1 MSTLG
6 LMALS
11 LIFGLAIG
19 LPIAVALGGLGL
31 IWIVALDPN
40 FLNGVAYA
48 VWNSATNEALIAI
61 PLFVLMGEI
70 LQRSDIAGRFYQ
82 GVATWLRWLPGNL
95 LHANIAASAL
105 FAAVSGSSLATAA
118 TIGTAAIPRLRKDGY
133 DPGLTY
139 GSLAAGGTLGI
150 LIPPSIPLI
159 IYSALT
165 DTSVG
170 QLFIAAVV
178 PGLLMTGIF
187 AGYILIRAT
196 LNPSIAPVS
205 RDDTTPQIGR
215 GKALLMMMPLLF
227 IMVVVL
233 SGIYFGWTTTN
244 EAAALGVVLAL
255 LVAGRK
261 GLSLPMLRQCSAS
274 TVRFTAMIILI
285 ITGASIFSFAVFSWG
300 VTRMVAEYISTLAI
314 DPIWILGLIIVVY
327 FILGMFMD
335 AISIMVLTMAVIFPT
350 VTHLGY
356 DPIWFGVVVVILL
369 EIGLIT
375 PPVGMNLFT
384 IQSLDPR
391 RISLAD
397 VAWGSAPFV
406 VLMLIAL
413 MFLIAFPQIALW
425 LPSRM

>member
-11 LIFGLAIG
+11 LICSLAIG

-31 IWIVALDPN
+31 LWIAALN
-40 FLNGVAYA
+40 TNLLNGVAYA
-48 VWNSATNEALIAI
+48 VWNSATGESLIAI
-61 PLFVLMGEI
+61 ALFLLMGEL

-95 LHANIAASAL
+95 LHANVAASAL
-105 FAAVSGSSLATAA
+105 FAAVSGSSIATAA

-133 DPGLTY
+133 DARLTY

-170 QLFIAAVV
+170 RLFIAAVV
-178 PGLLMTGIF
+178 PGLLMTAVF
-187 AGYILIRAT
+187 AGYVLIRA
-196 LNPSIAPVS
+196 LINPSVAPVTR
-205 RDDTTPQIGR
+205 RDGETRVGL
-215 GKALLMMMPLLF
+215 GKALLLMMPLLV

-233 SGIYFGWTTTN
+233 SGIYLGWTTTN
-244 EAAALGVVLAL
+244 EAAALGVL
-255 LVAGRK
+255 LSLVVAGRK
-261 GLSLPMLRQCSAS
+261 GLSLPMLRECFVS

-300 VTRMVAEYISTLAI
+300 VTRSVAEYISTLAVE
-314 DPIWILGLIIVVY
+314 PIWILGLIIVVY

-350 VTHLGY
+350 ITHLGY
-356 DPIWFGVVVVILL
+356 DPVWFGVVAVVLL

-391 RISLAD
+391 RISLSD
-397 VAWGSAPFV
+397 VIWGSVPFV
-406 VLMLIAL
+406 VLMLIVLAL
-413 MFLIAFPQIALW
+413 LVAFPQIALW